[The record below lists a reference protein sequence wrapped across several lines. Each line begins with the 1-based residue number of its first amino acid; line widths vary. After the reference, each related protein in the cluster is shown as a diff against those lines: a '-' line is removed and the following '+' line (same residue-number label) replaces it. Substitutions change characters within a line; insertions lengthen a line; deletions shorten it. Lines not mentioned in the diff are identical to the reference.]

1 MARKKNDP
9 VQLRSESNLSHDG
22 RGVIKYRDRVYFVE
36 GVLADEEVVFT
47 PFHKKRG
54 EYSGRLEEIIE
65 PSPERVEAPCEY
77 FGICGGCSL
86 QHLAPAA
93 QIRFKALTL
102 KENLARIGRVEPLSW
117 AEPIQDALWHYRR
130 KGRPGVKYVPKK
142 GGVIVGFREK
152 ASRYIT
158 SLKSCLTLDK
168 KISDLL
174 PDLHELVGASSIYN
188 RIPQIE
194 VAVADNAVALVIR
207 HLEPFSPEDLENM
220 RGFAQAHGLQLFL
233 QPGGLNTI
241 HPLYPEQPEALFYA
255 LSDYAVKLEFLPS
268 DFLQVNARVNE
279 RMIARAMEYLQPTPE
294 DAVLDLFCGLGN
306 FTLPVATTGAAVMG
320 VEGEPSL
327 VERAMHNARINRVKN
342 VHFSCANL
350 HQEEAE
356 KGLPASGYN
365 KLLLDPPRSGAQLIV
380 ESYVPILQPEL
391 IVYVSCNPAT
401 LARDASTLVHRHGY
415 VLEKA
420 GAIDMFP
427 HTAHV
432 ESIAVFKK
440 P

>member
-1 MARKKNDP
+1 
-9 VQLRSESNLSHDG
+9 
-22 RGVIKYRDRVYFVE
+22 
-36 GVLADEEVVFT
+36 
-47 PFHKKRG
+47 
-54 EYSGRLEEIIE
+54 
-65 PSPERVEAPCEY
+65 
-77 FGICGGCSL
+77 
-86 QHLAPAA
+86 
-93 QIRFKALTL
+93 
-102 KENLARIGRVEPLSW
+102 
-117 AEPIQDALWHYRR
+117 
-130 KGRPGVKYVPKK
+130 
-142 GGVIVGFREK
+142 
-152 ASRYIT
+152 
-158 SLKSCLTLDK
+158 
-168 KISDLL
+168 
-174 PDLHELVGASSIYN
+174 
-188 RIPQIE
+188 
-194 VAVADNAVALVIR
+194 
-207 HLEPFSPEDLENM
+207 
-220 RGFAQAHGLQLFL
+220 
-233 QPGGLNTI
+233 
-241 HPLYPEQPEALFYA
+241 
-255 LSDYAVKLEFLPS
+255 
-268 DFLQVNARVNE
+268 
-279 RMIARAMEYLQPTPE
+279 MIARAMEYLQPTPE

-327 VERAMHNARINRVKN
+327 VERAMHNARINRLKN